1 MTLTTVFIDWI
12 KNLED
17 HAKTLEGE
25 ADQLELGGDAFIG
38 PERKPPGYVELDR
51 NKPTLK
57 KIDPSLK
64 NKYADADKRK
74 YEKKDRPSKDECK
87 KFVSRYFV
95 ILLHFQDN

>member
-1 MTLTTVFIDWI
+1 MTLTTVFIDCI

-17 HAKTLEGE
+17 HSKTLEGE

-74 YEKKDRPSKDECK
+74 YEKKDGPSKDECK
-87 KFVSRYFV
+87 KFVFCNSATFPR
-95 ILLHFQDN
+95 